1 MRKACLSSTQQIPY
15 LTSIVTDCDQQ
26 EYTAEGEEQPLGNH
40 AVYLKYTKV
49 IEDLLERFLRQ
60 HGLDQEVGIVH

>member
-1 MRKACLSSTQQIPY
+1 M
-15 LTSIVTDCDQQ
+15 TDCDQQ

-40 AVYLKYTKV
+40 AVYLKYTQL